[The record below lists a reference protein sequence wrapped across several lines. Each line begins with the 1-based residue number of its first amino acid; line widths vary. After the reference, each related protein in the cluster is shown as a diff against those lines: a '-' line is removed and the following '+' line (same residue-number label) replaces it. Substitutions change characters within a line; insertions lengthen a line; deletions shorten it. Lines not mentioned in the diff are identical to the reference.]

1 MSEREEPTEHLIRV
15 QRVAANAY
23 TVALGVRVMTETPA
37 EDEPSRETRLRLARS
52 EIIQWLRTLS
62 SQNAAVAEQT
72 CRGLADRYRHD
83 AARQRNPVV
92 RDFAVESA
100 EKFERLAE
108 QLKRGW
114 DVSR

>member
-1 MSEREEPTEHLIRV
+1 VYSGAEWRPLHSPVGARAI
-15 QRVAANAY
+15 NS
-23 TVALGVRVMTETPA
+23 TPE

-52 EIIQWLRTLS
+52 EIIEWLQTLGS
-62 SQNAAVAEQT
+62 HNAAVAEHT
-72 CRGLADRYRHD
+72 CRGLAERYRLD

-100 EKFERLAE
+100 EKFERMAE

>member
-1 MSEREEPTEHLIRV
+1 VYSRG
-15 QRVAANAY
+15 VAATA
-23 TVALGVRVMTETPA
+23 TAVLPVEPRAIDTTAA

-52 EIIQWLRTLS
+52 QIIQWLQTLG

-72 CRGLADRYRHD
+72 CRGLADRYRID

-92 RDFAVESA
+92 RDFAIESA
-100 EKFERLAE
+100 EKFDRMAE

>member
-1 MSEREEPTEHLIRV
+1 MYTTERTAATATEAPPGARAID
-15 QRVAANAY
+15 
-23 TVALGVRVMTETPA
+23 TTPA

-52 EIIQWLRTLS
+52 EIILWLQTLG
-62 SQNAAVAEQT
+62 SQNATVAEQT
-72 CRGLADRYRHD
+72 CRGLADRYRLD

-100 EKFERLAE
+100 EKFERMAE

-114 DVSR
+114 DLSR